1 MINWKLPVA
10 LFIGGIFV
18 YLTNKKT
25 KKKLQDDFQH
35 TQKATKKKDENIY

>member
-10 LFIGGIFV
+10 LIIGGIFV

-25 KKKLQDDFQH
+25 KKKLKDH
-35 TQKATKKKDENIY
+35 IQKEEEKE